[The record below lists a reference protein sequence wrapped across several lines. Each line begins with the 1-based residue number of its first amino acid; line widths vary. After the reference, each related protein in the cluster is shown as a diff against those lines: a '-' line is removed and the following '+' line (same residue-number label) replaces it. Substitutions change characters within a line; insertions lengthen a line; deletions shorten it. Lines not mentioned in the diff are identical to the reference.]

1 MKIRGRQKFVFFA
14 KRTKA
19 LAMRGVIAILMLV
32 VMVMVVWFDGIF
44 SLVGESS
51 KKASQLFLVLVVGS
65 G

>member
-1 MKIRGRQKFVFFA
+1 MFVFFA

-32 VMVMVVWFDGIF
+32 VMAMVVVRFDGIF
-44 SLVGESS
+44 SLVGESR
-51 KKASQLFLVLVVGS
+51 KKASQLFSVLVVGS